1 MKAMILAGGLG
12 SRLAEETSVRP
23 KPLVNVGP
31 YPILW
36 HIMKIYRHHGIKEFI
51 ICLGYKGEMIREYFL
66 NYSMHRSDITID
78 LSDNSVELHRQRSED
93 WRVTLVDTGDA
104 TMTGGRV
111 KRASEYL
118 DPSEDF
124 LLTYGDGVGD
134 TSILVGWEPNN
145 LDCNDANV
153 FVFPGAPEICN
164 NIDDDCDG
172 GIDDDALDAQIA
184 YVDYD
189 FDGWGAAAVAT
200 CAFTLPYGYTDLV
213 LTPGDCDDFSPSV
226 NPGTDEL
233 CNGIDDDCDGDV
245 DDDDANVA
253 DPDLW
258 YADEDD
264 DGFGDYASPRFACDE
279 PPGDWSLDGGDCAPA
294 DPDIHPDA
302 PEVCNFVD
310 DDCDDLV
317 DDADPELPT
326 CP

>member
-1 MKAMILAGGLG
+1 VKAMILAGGLG

-134 TSILVGWEPNN
+134 I
-145 LDCNDANV
+145 DI
-153 FVFPGAPEICN
+153 GALIEFHKSH
-164 NIDDDCDG
+164 G
-172 GIDDDALDAQIA
+172 KEAT
-184 YVDYD
+184 VT
-189 FDGWGAAAVAT
+189 AVT
-200 CAFTLPYGYTDLV
+200 
-213 LTPGDCDDFSPSV
+213 
-226 NPGTDEL
+226 
-233 CNGIDDDCDGDV
+233 
-245 DDDDANVA
+245 
-253 DPDLW
+253 
-258 YADEDD
+258 
-264 DGFGDYASPRFACDE
+264 
-279 PPGDWSLDGGDCAPA
+279 PPGRFGVMDIQADNRVTGFKEKIASDQYRINAGFFVMKPKVIDRIAGDETFLEREPLESLARDGELMSYQHQSFWHPMDTLRDKQHLESLWASGQAPWA
-294 DPDIHPDA
+294 MW
-302 PEVCNFVD
+302 
-310 DDCDDLV
+310 
-317 DDADPELPT
+317 T
-326 CP
+326 